1 MEGRANAI
9 PHGSDS
15 VRALAERLRDWSRR
29 ARTHVSAKDLLHFG
43 PLGVWQ
49 TVSRFGGQ
57 RDRLTDL
64 DDDLGARDE
73 EFVELVLDAARVI
86 GRYWFRFEVRG
97 VDRVPASGPVLLV
110 GNHNGGVMPVDTVLT
125 VLALR
130 DRFGPSRA
138 VYLLGHDLLAFDPV
152 GRRLASKFGILRAS
166 HESAAKAIR
175 AGHIVIVYPGSDL
188 DSWRPFRDRFRVQLA
203 GRTGFIR
210 LAVRERIPLVP
221 VVSAGTHEQLYVLTS
236 GQRIARRLGLKQR
249 LRCEAFP
256 VVLALPWGL
265 TSGFFPYLPLPAQTT
280 LCFGEPIH
288 WDSTGARDADD
299 PSVLAR
305 RYEEVERAMQSMLEA
320 LQRDRWPL
328 VGPSP
333 LRRIRRVVLGG

>member
-9 PHGSDS
+9 PSGLQS
-15 VRALAERLRDWSRR
+15 VRELAARLRNWSTHAR
-29 ARTHVSAKDLLHFG
+29 AHVSTKDLWHLG

-49 TVSRFGGQ
+49 TVSRFGRQ
-57 RDRLTDL
+57 RDCLIDL
-64 DDDLGARDE
+64 DDDIGARDE
-73 EFVELVLDAARVI
+73 EFVEIVLDAARVI
-86 GRYWFRFEVRG
+86 GRYWFRYDVQG

-166 HESAAKAIR
+166 HESASKALR
-175 AGHIVIVYPGSDL
+175 AGRIVIVYPGSDL
-188 DSWRPFRDRFRVQLA
+188 DSWRPFRDRYRAQLA

-210 LAVRERIPLVP
+210 LAIRERVPLVP
-221 VVSAGTHEQLYVLTS
+221 VVSVGTHEQLYVLSS
-236 GQRIARRLGLKQR
+236 GRWIARRLGLKQR

-280 LCFGEPIH
+280 VCFGQPIH
-288 WDSTGARDADD
+288 WDSTSARDADD
-299 PSVLAR
+299 PLVLAR
-305 RYEEVERAMQSMLEA
+305 RYEEVEHAMQSMLDA
-320 LQRDRWPL
+320 LQRGRWPV

-333 LRRIRRVVLGG
+333 LRRIRRAVLGG